1 MDRFEEMQC
10 YIAYEGIAAAGL
22 AAAGGIALLSI
33 PGAIVSHIRK
43 QKDAKNR
50 AEQASRD
57 KADAEAKRQKTID
70 AFRQVYG
77 IDASPI
83 STSFTSK
90 DDVVRAIYSESKQ
103 ALAKIKRSPM
113 YKQLLEKAAK
123 DEDSDYVNDIR
134 GIDRNIRISTGI
146 NGADTTMEVMSI
158 ELDQTTIVNM
168 SSVCFELA
176 KFISIRFGAYIKGN
190 ASAGDGDE
198 GQISYV
204 IKIPT

>member
-10 YIAYEGIAAAGL
+10 YIAYEGIAAGL
-22 AAAGGIALLSI
+22 AVTGAIALLSI
-33 PGAIVSHIRK
+33 PGAVVSHIRK

-50 AEQASRD
+50 AEQAYRD
-57 KADAEAKRQKTID
+57 KMDAETKRQKTID

-83 STSFTSK
+83 STTFTSK
-90 DDVVRAIYSESKQ
+90 DDVIRAIYSESKQ
-103 ALAKIKRSPM
+103 ALAKIKKSPM

-123 DEDSDYVNDIR
+123 DENSDYVNDMR

-158 ELDQTTIVNM
+158 DLDQITILNM
-168 SSVCFELA
+168 ASVCFELA
-176 KFISIRFGAYIKGN
+176 KFISIRFGAYIKGD

-204 IKIPT
+204 IKTPD